1 MIEAEC
7 KFNKTSI
14 KYGKVAPLRPS
25 ILKEEHMFVKEN
37 VRKTTR
43 AINPEWDW
51 LSNFGDL
58 CNSTKKLGVTDDTRY
73 IGINVDM
80 TYVTDRYGKQITAS
94 RIC

>member
-1 MIEAEC
+1 MIEAKC

-43 AINPEWDW
+43 AINPEWD
-51 LSNFGDL
+51 
-58 CNSTKKLGVTDDTRY
+58 
-73 IGINVDM
+73 
-80 TYVTDRYGKQITAS
+80 
-94 RIC
+94 